1 MPTALITPESMLH
14 KPAPYV
20 NILRAGGFEVRYP
33 KNPLLARGL
42 LSQEEAIGEL
52 SQVEAVIAGGEVFSP
67 AVIQALPKL
76 RVIARAGVGY
86 DRVDV
91 PSATARRVA
100 VTITPTAN
108 HEAVAEQAF
117 ALILACAKDLV
128 IGHQGLL
135 AGKWRRDLTEPI
147 RGKTLGLLGLGRIG
161 RSTALRGIAMKMRT
175 IACEKFPNLDFVKQN
190 GIELVSFDELLA
202 RSDYLSL
209 HCPHCDETHHI
220 MNEATLA
227 KMKKGSTL
235 INTARGKLVDE
246 RALLAALTSGHLR
259 CAGLDVFEE
268 EPPPRDNPLFALE
281 NVVLTP
287 HLAGNDWLSLENMG
301 IECAQSIV
309 ALCQNRWPEG
319 AVVNEELRGSWKW

>member
-1 MPTALITPESMLH
+1 MPTTLITPEVMLH

-20 NILRAGGFEVRYP
+20 DILRAAGIQIRYP
-33 KNPLLARGL
+33 QNPLLARGI
-42 LSQEEAIGEL
+42 LSQQETIAEL
-52 SQVEAVIAGGEVFSP
+52 EGVEAVIAGGELFSP
-67 AVIQALPKL
+67 AVIAALPKL

-91 PSATARRVA
+91 PAATAHRVA
-100 VTITPTAN
+100 LTITPTAN

-128 IGHQGLL
+128 IGHKSLL
-135 AGKWRRDLTEPI
+135 AGQWRRDLTEPI

-161 RSTALRGIAMKMRT
+161 RSTALRGIAMRMKV
-175 IACEKFPNLDFVKQN
+175 IACEKFPNLDFVRQHN
-190 GIELVSFDELLA
+190 IELVGFDELLA

-220 MNEATLA
+220 INEATLA

-246 RALLAALTSGHLR
+246 NALLAALTSGHLR
-259 CAGLDVFEE
+259 SAGLDVFEV
-268 EPPPRDNPLFALE
+268 EPPSKDNPLFALE

-287 HLAGNDWLSLENMG
+287 HLAGNDCLSLENMG
-301 IECAQSIV
+301 IECAENIV
-309 ALCQNRWPEG
+309 ALYQNRWPEG
-319 AVVNEELRGSWKW
+319 AVVNDELRPTWKW

>member
-20 NILRAGGFEVRYP
+20 DILRAGGFEVRYP
-33 KNPLLARGL
+33 KNSLLARGI
-42 LSQEEAIGEL
+42 LSPEETIGEL
-52 SQVEAVIAGGEVFSP
+52 AEVEAVIAGGELFSP
-67 AVIQALPKL
+67 AVIAALPKM

-91 PSATARRVA
+91 PAATARRVA

-108 HEAVAEQAF
+108 HEAVAEQAL

-128 IGHQGLL
+128 IGHKSLL
-135 AGKWRRDLTEPI
+135 AGQWRRDLTEPI

-161 RSTALRGIAMKMRT
+161 RSTALRGIAMKMKV
-175 IACEKFPNLDFVKQN
+175 IACEKYPNADFVKQN
-190 GIELVSFDELLA
+190 DIELVSFDELLA

-220 MNEATLA
+220 INETTLA
-227 KMKKGSTL
+227 RMKKGSTL

-259 CAGLDVFEE
+259 SAGLDVFEE
-268 EPPPRDNPLFALE
+268 EPPSKDNPLFALE

-301 IECAQSIV
+301 IECAQNIV
-309 ALCQNRWPEG
+309 TLYQNRWPEG
-319 AVVNEELRGSWKW
+319 AVVNEELRGGWKW

>member
-1 MPTALITPESMLH
+1 
-14 KPAPYV
+14 
-20 NILRAGGFEVRYP
+20 
-33 KNPLLARGL
+33 
-42 LSQEEAIGEL
+42 
-52 SQVEAVIAGGEVFSP
+52 
-67 AVIQALPKL
+67 
-76 RVIARAGVGY
+76 
-86 DRVDV
+86 
-91 PSATARRVA
+91 

-128 IGHQGLL
+128 IGHKGLL
-135 AGKWRRDLTEPI
+135 AGQWRRDLTEPI

-161 RSTALRGIAMKMRT
+161 RSTALRGIAMKMKV
-175 IACEKFPNLDFVKQN
+175 IACEKFPNLEFVKHN

-220 MNEATLA
+220 VNQATLA

-246 RALLAALTSGHLR
+246 RALLAALKSGHLR

-268 EPPPRDNPLFALE
+268 EPPSKDNPLFAQE

-301 IECAQSIV
+301 IECAQCIV
-309 ALCQNRWPEG
+309 ALHQNRWPEG
-319 AVVNEELRGSWKW
+319 AVVNEDLRGSWKW